1 MKTNANLKTITNPQR
16 ISVPRIKSA
25 KWWVYHLLVGGFAL
39 LMLYPVIWLLMS
51 SFKPSEMIFVTAK
64 SLIPDPWILD
74 NFSKGWEGI
83 GGNSFGVFIKNT
95 VVLVIFT
102 MIGQVISSAF
112 IAFGFARMNFFGKGF
127 WFAIM
132 MVTLMLPYEVVMI
145 PQYIIFSKLGW
156 LDSIKPIVIPAYFGH
171 PFFIFLLVQFI
182 RTIPRELDEAAT
194 IDGCNTFK
202 IFYKIILP
210 LIRPALAT
218 AAIFSFYWTWDNL
231 LGPVLYLNSPDKYT
245 VSMALNMFLSN
256 ETVSNWGA
264 MFAMSIVTLIP
275 VFVVFFLF
283 QRHVVEGISTSGL
296 KG

>member
-1 MKTNANLKTITNPQR
+1 M
-16 ISVPRIKSA
+16 RIKSA
-25 KWWVYHLLVGGFAL
+25 KWWTYHILVGGFAV

-51 SFKPSEMIFVTAK
+51 SFKESNSIFVTAK
-64 SLIPDPWILD
+64 SLIPDPFILD
-74 NFSKGWEGI
+74 NFAEGWKGI
-83 GGNSFGVFIKNT
+83 GGNTFGVFIKNT
-95 VVLVIFT
+95 AILVIVT
-102 MIGQVISSAF
+102 LIGQVISSSL
-112 IAFGFARMNFFGKGF
+112 IAFGFARLEFKGKALWFGL
-127 WFAIM
+127 M
-132 MVTLMLPYEVVMI
+132 MVTLMLPYEVVMV

-156 LDSIKPIVIPAYFGH
+156 LNSIKPIAVPAYFGH

-210 LIRPALAT
+210 LIKPALAT
-218 AAIFSFYWTWDNL
+218 AAIFSFYWTWDSL
-231 LGPVLYLNSPDKYT
+231 LGPVLYLNSPAKYT

-264 MFAMSIVTLIP
+264 MFAMSVVTLVP
-275 VFVVFFLF
+275 VFVIFFVF
-283 QRHVVEGISTSGL
+283 QRYVVEGISTSGL

>member
-1 MKTNANLKTITNPQR
+1 MSSSTNVKTVTSPPIVKASNLK
-16 ISVPRIKSA
+16 SPR
-25 KWWVYHLLVGGFAL
+25 WWIYHILVGGFAL

-51 SFKPSEMIFVTAK
+51 SFKPTETIFLTAK
-64 SLIPDPWILD
+64 QLIPETWTFN
-74 NFSKGWEGI
+74 NFTQGWEGI
-83 GGNSFGVFIKNT
+83 GGNSFGLFIKNT
-95 VVLVIFT
+95 VVLVFFT

-112 IAFGFARMNFFGKGF
+112 IAFGFARLQFFGKNF

-145 PQYIIFSKLGW
+145 PQYIIFAQLGW
-156 LDSIKPIVIPAYFGH
+156 LDSIKPIAIPAYFGH

-210 LIRPALAT
+210 LIKPALAT
-218 AAIFSFYWTWDNL
+218 VSIFSFYWTWDNL
-231 LGPVLYLNSPDKYT
+231 LGPVLYLNNPAKYT

-256 ETVSNWGA
+256 DSVSNWGA
-264 MFAMSIVTLIP
+264 MFAMSIVSLIP
-275 VFVVFFLF
+275 VFVIFFLF

>member
-1 MKTNANLKTITNPQR
+1 MNINASPKSVTKTERITAPK
-16 ISVPRIKSA
+16 IKPVR
-25 KWWVYHLLVGGFAL
+25 WWIYHLLVGGFAI

-51 SFKPSEMIFVTAK
+51 SFKPSETIFVTAQ
-64 SLIPDPWILD
+64 SLIPDPFILD
-74 NFSKGWEGI
+74 NFAQGWEGI

-112 IAFGFARMNFFGKGF
+112 IAFGFARLNFFGKGF

-218 AAIFSFYWTWDNL
+218 ASIFSFYWTWDNL

>member
-1 MKTNANLKTITNPQR
+1 M
-16 ISVPRIKSA
+16 RIKSA
-25 KWWVYHLLVGGFAL
+25 KWWTYHILVGGFAV

-51 SFKPSEMIFVTAK
+51 SFKESNSIFVTAK
-64 SLIPDPWILD
+64 SLIPDPFILD
-74 NFSKGWEGI
+74 NFAEGWKGI
-83 GGNSFGVFIKNT
+83 GGNTFGVFFKNT
-95 VVLVIFT
+95 AILVIIT
-102 MIGQVISSAF
+102 LIGQVISSSL
-112 IAFGFARMNFFGKGF
+112 IAFGFARLEFKGKAF
-127 WFAIM
+127 WFGLM
-132 MVTLMLPYEVVMI
+132 MVTLMLPYEVVMV

-156 LDSIKPIVIPAYFGH
+156 LNSIKPIAVPAYFGH

-210 LIRPALAT
+210 LIKPALAT
-218 AAIFSFYWTWDNL
+218 AAIFSFYWTWDSL
-231 LGPVLYLNSPDKYT
+231 LGPVLYLNSPAKYT

-264 MFAMSIVTLIP
+264 MFAMSVVTLVP
-275 VFVVFFLF
+275 VFVIFFVF
-283 QRHVVEGISTSGL
+283 QRYVVEGISTSGL

>member
-1 MKTNANLKTITNPQR
+1 MQTNTEINTASKRFEMTKAKKP
-16 ISVPRIKSA
+16 
-25 KWWVYHLLVGGFAL
+25 KWWIYHILVGGFAI

-51 SFKPSEMIFVTAK
+51 SFKPSDTIFVTAQ
-64 SLIPDPWILD
+64 SLIPDPFILS
-74 NFSKGWEGI
+74 NFAQGWEGI

-95 VVLVIFT
+95 VVLVIIT
-102 MIGQVISSAF
+102 MIGQVISSAV
-112 IAFGFARMNFFGKGF
+112 IAFGFARLSFFGKSF
-127 WFAIM
+127 WFALM

-156 LDSIKPIVIPAYFGH
+156 LDSIKPIAVPAYFGH

-194 IDGCNTFK
+194 IDGCGTFK

-218 AAIFSFYWTWDNL
+218 VSIFSFYWTWDNL

-275 VFVVFFLF
+275 VFVIFFLF

>member
-1 MKTNANLKTITNPQR
+1 MTSKLKT
-16 ISVPRIKSA
+16 PR
-25 KWWVYHLLVGGFAL
+25 WWVYHILVGGFAI

-51 SFKPSEMIFVTAK
+51 SFKPSDTIFVTAK
-64 SLIPDPWILD
+64 SLIPDPWIWT
-74 NFSKGWEGI
+74 NFVEGWKGI

-95 VVLVIFT
+95 AILVVITL
-102 MIGQVISSAF
+102 IGQVISSAF
-112 IAFGFARMNFFGKGF
+112 IAFGFARLEFKGKAIWFG
-127 WFAIM
+127 IM
-132 MVTLMLPYEVVMI
+132 MVTLMLPHDVLMV

-156 LDSIKPIVIPAYFGH
+156 LNSIKPLAVPAYFGH

-182 RTIPRELDEAAT
+182 RTIPRELDEAAI

-202 IFYKIILP
+202 IFTKIILP

-218 AAIFSFYWTWDNL
+218 TAIFSFYWTWESL
-231 LGPVLYLNSPDKYT
+231 LGPVLYLNSPSKYT

-264 MFAMSIVTLIP
+264 MFAMSVVTLIP
-275 VFVVFFLF
+275 VFVIFFLF
-283 QRHVVEGISTSGL
+283 QRQVVEGISTSGL

>member
-1 MKTNANLKTITNPQR
+1 MTSKLKSP
-16 ISVPRIKSA
+16 
-25 KWWVYHLLVGGFAL
+25 KWWVYHILVGGFAI

-51 SFKPSEMIFVTAK
+51 SFKPSDTIFVTAK
-64 SLIPDPWILD
+64 SLIPDPWIWT
-74 NFSKGWEGI
+74 NFVDGWKGI

-95 VVLVIFT
+95 AILVVITL
-102 MIGQVISSAF
+102 IGQVISSAF
-112 IAFGFARMNFFGKGF
+112 IAFGFARLEFKGKAIWFG
-127 WFAIM
+127 IM
-132 MVTLMLPYEVVMI
+132 MVTLMLPHDVLMV

-156 LDSIKPIVIPAYFGH
+156 LNSIKPLAVPAYFGH

-182 RTIPRELDEAAT
+182 RTIPRELDEAAI

-202 IFYKIILP
+202 IFTKIILP

-218 AAIFSFYWTWDNL
+218 TAIFSFYWTWESL
-231 LGPVLYLNSPDKYT
+231 LGPVLYLNSPSKYT

-264 MFAMSIVTLIP
+264 MFAMSVVSLIP
-275 VFVVFFLF
+275 VFLIFFIF
-283 QRHVVEGISTSGL
+283 QRQVVEGISTSGL

>member
-1 MKTNANLKTITNPQR
+1 MQTNTEINTTTKRFEIPKARKP
-16 ISVPRIKSA
+16 
-25 KWWVYHLLVGGFAL
+25 KWWIYHILVGGFAL

-51 SFKPSEMIFVTAK
+51 SFKPSDSIFVTAQ
-64 SLIPDPWILD
+64 SLIPDPFILS
-74 NFSKGWEGI
+74 NYAQGWEGI
-83 GGNSFGVFIKNT
+83 GGNTFAVFIKNT
-95 VVLVIFT
+95 VFLVIVT
-102 MIGQVISSAF
+102 MIGQVISSAV
-112 IAFGFARMNFFGKGF
+112 IAFGFARMSFFGKGF

-132 MVTLMLPYEVVMI
+132 MVTLMLPNEVVMI

-156 LDSIKPIVIPAYFGH
+156 LDSIKPIAIPAYFGH

-194 IDGCNTFK
+194 IDGCGTFK

-218 AAIFSFYWTWDNL
+218 VSIFSFYWTWDNL

-264 MFAMSIVTLIP
+264 MFAMSIVSLIP
-275 VFVVFFLF
+275 VFVIFFLF

>member
-1 MKTNANLKTITNPQR
+1 MTSRLK
-16 ISVPRIKSA
+16 SPR
-25 KWWVYHLLVGGFAL
+25 WWVYHILVGGFAL

-51 SFKPSEMIFVTAK
+51 SFKPSETIFVTAK
-64 SLIPDPWILD
+64 SLIPDPWIWS
-74 NFSKGWEGI
+74 NFVEGWKGI

-95 VVLVIFT
+95 AILVVITL
-102 MIGQVISSAF
+102 IGQVISSAF
-112 IAFGFARMNFFGKGF
+112 IAFGFARLEFKGKAIWFG
-127 WFAIM
+127 IM
-132 MVTLMLPYEVVMI
+132 MVTLMLPHDVLMV

-156 LDSIKPIVIPAYFGH
+156 LNSIKPLAIPAYFGH

-182 RTIPRELDEAAT
+182 RTIPRELDEAAI
-194 IDGCNTFK
+194 IDGCGTFK
-202 IFYKIILP
+202 IFTKIILP

-218 AAIFSFYWTWDNL
+218 AAIFSFYWTWESL
-231 LGPVLYLNSPDKYT
+231 LGPVLYLNSPAKYT

-264 MFAMSIVTLIP
+264 MFAMSVVTLIP
-275 VFVVFFLF
+275 VFVIFFLF

>member
-1 MKTNANLKTITNPQR
+1 M
-16 ISVPRIKSA
+16 RIKSV
-25 KWWVYHLLVGGFAL
+25 KWWTYHILVGGFAI

-51 SFKPSEMIFVTAK
+51 SFKESNAIFVTAK
-64 SLIPDPWILD
+64 SLIPDPFILD
-74 NFSKGWEGI
+74 NFAEGWKGI

-95 VVLVIFT
+95 AVLVIVT
-102 MIGQVISSAF
+102 LIGQVISSSL
-112 IAFGFARMNFFGKGF
+112 IAFGFARLEFKGKALWFGL
-127 WFAIM
+127 M
-132 MVTLMLPYEVVMI
+132 MVTLMLPYEVVMV

-156 LDSIKPIVIPAYFGH
+156 LNSIKPIAVPAYFGH

-194 IDGCNTFK
+194 IDGCNTFN

-210 LIRPALAT
+210 LIKPALAT
-218 AAIFSFYWTWDNL
+218 AAIFSFYWTWDSL
-231 LGPVLYLNSPDKYT
+231 LGPVLYLNSPAKYT

-264 MFAMSIVTLIP
+264 MFAMSVVTLVP
-275 VFVVFFLF
+275 VFAIFFIF
-283 QRHVVEGISTSGL
+283 QRYVVEGISTSGL